1 MTAEEA
7 APDTA
12 RAVASSAGVDGVG
25 AAPDRDGSTATV
37 AFGSWPSAL
46 SPTTAAGGSVR
57 VSSVGLAPD
66 GAGGTI
72 IRWSEQRPDLGGRI
86 VVVRAPVPSGDDPA
100 EDGQIE
106 GPAEMSAR
114 SGVNEYG
121 GGSWWADGDR
131 LYWTDGLTG
140 GIVSCDEIGGP
151 AVAVTAVSPT
161 SRGWRHAA
169 GVVTPTGARR
179 WIICEREVHPGA
191 DTAGA
196 GVAGTTVTAL
206 TEPANELAV
215 VPVHD
220 GAPPSPVP
228 PRTLVRDGDWA
239 VAPALSPDGSLLA
252 WLRWDHPDMPWDA
265 AEVWAARVVAPDA
278 DAGDD
283 AVPRIAEPRRVA
295 GGRAGAAARGLDRP
309 VAACLPSWSPD
320 GRLWWCDDAEDWW
333 HLRCAD
339 APGLPD
345 EGAGDRGA
353 PALDVPGEVGEPRW
367 VSGGNRYGFTD
378 DGRVVLALTHQGL
391 DSVQVWD
398 PAKGSLEPLPAPPGG
413 FTSVEHLA
421 VLGHVVGVA
430 GGGGAQPTSA
440 WSVDL
445 RTGRVVDHRAS
456 CPHAVP
462 SLPAGSISVPEG
474 ITFPTEDGE
483 EAHALFYPPRGD
495 GVAAPAG
502 ELPPLV
508 VRIHGGPTAA
518 ARAEYSPSVQFWTS
532 RGFAVVDVNYRG
544 STGYGRRYRD
554 LLRGRWGVADVQD
567 CVAAVQWLAEQ
578 GRVDGSRCVIRGGSA
593 GGFTALEATCRS
605 DVFAAACSL
614 YGVTD
619 LRALAADT
627 HKFESRYLDGLVG
640 PYPQEAARYEERSP
654 LFHAELLDRPVLLL
668 QGTEDPIVPPS
679 QAEVLREALH
689 AGGIPH
695 ALILFPGEAHGF
707 RSAATIVRALEAE
720 LAFYG
725 EVLGFEPADDLP
737 PLQLER

>member
-1 MTAEEA
+1 MPGHDGRTDGEDGTPVMPS
-7 APDTA
+7 AP
-12 RAVASSAGVDGVG
+12 
-25 AAPDRDGSTATV
+25 ATV
-37 AFGSWPSAL
+37 PFGSWPSPL
-46 SPTTAAGGSVR
+46 SPSEAAGGAVR
-57 VSSVGLAPD
+57 VSSVGLAVADD
-66 GAGGTI
+66 GSTT
-72 IRWSEQRPDLGGRI
+72 IRWSEQRPDLNGRI
-86 VVVRAPVPSGDDPA
+86 VVCRAPVPTGDEPA
-100 EDGQIE
+100 VEGVIE

-121 GGSWWADGDR
+121 GGSWWADGDQ
-131 LYWTDGLTG
+131 LFWTEGLSG
-140 GIVSCDEIGGP
+140 GIVTCDAVGGP
-151 AVAVTAVSPT
+151 ATPVTTAPPT

-169 GVVTPTGARR
+169 GVLTPPGERR
-179 WIICEREVHPGA
+179 WIVCEREVHPGA
-191 DTAGA
+191 EVASGPGNVAGA
-196 GVAGTTVTAL
+196 VVSAL

-215 VPVHD
+215 VPVD
-220 GAPPSPVP
+220 GGAPT
-228 PRTLVRDGDWA
+228 TLVRDGDWA
-239 VAPALSPDGSLLA
+239 VAPALSPDGAVLA

-265 AEVWAARVVAPDA
+265 AEVWAARVLYPDGAGSDGPDDPDDGSGAAPVVVDA
-278 DAGDD
+278 
-283 AVPRIAEPRRVA
+283 RRVA
-295 GGRAGAAARGLDRP
+295 GGRAGAAARALDRP
-309 VAACLPSWSPD
+309 IAACLPSWSPD
-320 GRLWWCDDAEDWW
+320 GRLWWCDDADDWW
-333 HLRCAD
+333 QLRCAA

-345 EGAGDRGA
+345 EGAGDRA
-353 PALDVPGEVGEPRW
+353 EVALDVPGEVGEPRW
-367 VSGGNRYGFTD
+367 ISGGSRFGFTD
-378 DGRVVLALTHQGL
+378 DGRVVVALLHEGL

-398 PAKGSLEPLPAPPGG
+398 PSTGSLDPVPSPPGG

-421 VLGHVVGVA
+421 VQGQVVAVA

-445 RTGRVVDHRAS
+445 RTGRVVDHRAGS
-456 CPHAVP
+456 PHATP
-462 SLPAGSISVPEG
+462 TLEPASISLPEG
-474 ITFPTEDGE
+474 ISFPTSGGED
-483 EAHALFYPPRGD
+483 AHALFYPPCS
-495 GVAAPAG
+495 ASSSAPED

-508 VRIHGGPTAA
+508 VRIHGGPTAS
-518 ARAEYSPSVQFWTS
+518 ARAEYSTSVQFWTS

-554 LLRGRWGVADVQD
+554 LLLGEWGVADVED
-567 CVAAVQWLAEQ
+567 CVAAVRWLADQ
-578 GRVDGSRCVIRGGSA
+578 GRVDGGRCVIRGGSA

-668 QGTEDPIVPPS
+668 QGTDDPIVPPS

-707 RSAATIVRALEAE
+707 RSAGTIVRALEAE

-725 EVLGFEPADDLP
+725 EVLGFTPADDLP